1 MKTWA
6 DGWLLPDRQAYP
18 QNGLLSITG
27 RRRFISASHASGG
40 IAAR

>member
-1 MKTWA
+1 MVWGRLMKTWA

-27 RRRFISASHASGG
+27 RLSTAAS
-40 IAAR
+40 